1 MGDYRPKIEQRVM
14 RQLGR
19 MLLLL
24 LVALFQTALA
34 PSLWSFRVDWVLVV
48 VICWTLL
55 RGLGPGMRWALY
67 GGLALDFMSPLPVGS
82 HLFAL
87 LLAVSAVA
95 VMTDALP
102 HDNPFVVTSSV
113 LLVSLLYG
121 AALGMIMSAVGRPV
135 AWQRYPL
142 TIMLPEAL
150 ANGAATLPAYAL
162 LQRFTRTREQPI
174 EFEL

>member
-1 MGDYRPKIEQRVM
+1 MH
-14 RQLGR
+14 QLGR

-55 RGLGPGMRWALY
+55 RGIGPGMRWALY

-87 LLAVSAVA
+87 LLAVTAVA

-102 HDNPFVVTSSV
+102 HDNHVVVTLSV
-113 LLVSLLYG
+113 LLVSLLY
-121 AALGMIMSAVGRPV
+121 AVSLGVIMSSVGRPV

-150 ANGAATLPAYAL
+150 ANGAAALPAYAL
-162 LQRFTRTREQPI
+162 LERFTRAREQPI